1 MRTNRILNVVG
12 VLAISLGLPAVARAG
27 GDATAGKAKAM
38 ACAACHVSDAAA
50 NTDIPHL
57 AGQRATYI
65 AKQLKAFKAGDRKN
79 PLMNALAGSL
89 NEADIDNLSAFWAG
103 EAAGSDNKVAP
114 EVAAIRKSKM
124 TFPKDFPKGFTLYST
139 FNKEAQGLVAKQ
151 YINAAGL
158 AAVKAGKPISDGA
171 VIIMV
176 NYVPKVDA
184 DKKPVVD
191 KDGIW
196 ATDKIKGYEG
206 MEARAG
212 WGKDL
217 PELLRNNT
225 WGYAVF
231 TSDKAVNNEI
241 NQAVCL
247 TCHIP
252 AAANNYVFGVKK
264 MQAAAAAK

>member
-1 MRTNRILNVVG
+1 MRTNRILHVVG

-27 GDATAGKAKAM
+27 GDAAAGKAKAM
-38 ACAACHVSDAAA
+38 ACAACHVSDKA
-50 NTDIPHL
+50 DDPPHL

-79 PLMNALAGSL
+79 PLMNAITSAL
-89 NEADIDNLSAFWAG
+89 NEADIDNLSAFWSG
-103 EAAGSDNKVAP
+103 EKADSDNKPPAGDI
-114 EVAAIRKSKM
+114 AAIRKPKM

-151 YINAAGL
+151 YINAAGF

-176 NYVPKVDA
+176 NYLPKVDA

-231 TSDKAVNNEI
+231 GADKAVNNEV

-247 TCHIP
+247 SCHIP
-252 AAANNYVFGVKK
+252 AAGNNYVFGVKK
-264 MQAAAAAK
+264 MQAAAGAK